1 MLPAGRER
9 ERSGAAS
16 PRLGSQLHGGAA
28 RLGGGK
34 ESGQAIHRFGVAEVL
49 RSDREPTEAEQELLK
64 QVFSQLPSDLRTFY
78 VKSFQS
84 LLFNKVLQWRIQKY
98 GAQVVPGDL
107 CLVGKEVQVG
117 QGDESLENV
126 VLPLWG

>member
-1 MLPAGRER
+1 M
-9 ERSGAAS
+9 
-16 PRLGSQLHGGAA
+16 
-28 RLGGGK
+28 
-34 ESGQAIHRFGVAEVL
+34 L